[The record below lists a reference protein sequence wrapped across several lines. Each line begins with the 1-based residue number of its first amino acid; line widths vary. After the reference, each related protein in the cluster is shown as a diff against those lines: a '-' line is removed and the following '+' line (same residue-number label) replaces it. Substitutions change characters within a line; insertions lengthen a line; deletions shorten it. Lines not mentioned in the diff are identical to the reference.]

1 MRYRSVVARA
11 ACLIL
16 GVVLATVGLSA
27 CGSGGGGSSAPEEV
41 NPSSGNR
48 ASDIVITP
56 STRRA
61 SDIVITPPG
70 APRAV
75 GSIPSQTLTTGAN
88 AGLVDVAPYFQD
100 PDNDQLTYLA
110 VSEHPSIL
118 GVSVT
123 GSTVILTPLS
133 AGTARVTVTAS
144 DGNASATQTI
154 AATVRVPENSLLM
167 RLVPEIMLTGVE
179 FVVERAQTRRSL
191 LTVTPQPAG
200 AELPSL
206 SFRWDQGSIAGRASY
221 LDTLGSSAYFW
232 FRCAEGFNGD
242 VTIKLTFSRSP
253 IEKYVSL
260 TCQ

>member
-56 STRRA
+56 L
-61 SDIVITPPG
+61 G

-110 VSEHPSIL
+110 VSERPSIL
-118 GVSVT
+118 EVSVS

-154 AATVRVPENSLLM
+154 AATVRTLQNSPPP
-167 RLVPEIMLTGVE
+167 RPVPEIMLTGVE
-179 FVVERAQTRRSL
+179 FVVESAQPRKSFLR
-191 LTVTPQPAG
+191 VTPQPAG
-200 AELPSL
+200 AELPGL

-253 IEKYVSL
+253 IEKYVSVI
-260 TCQ
+260 CQ

>member
-1 MRYRSVVARA
+1 MV
-11 ACLIL
+11 CLIL
-16 GVVLATVGLSA
+16 GVVIAAVGLSA
-27 CGSGGGGSSAPEEV
+27 CGGGGGGGSSAPEEV

-75 GSIPSQTLTTGAN
+75 GSIPLQTLTAGAN

-100 PDNDQLTYLA
+100 PGNDQLTYLA
-110 VSEHPSIL
+110 VSERPSIL

-123 GSTVILTPLS
+123 GSTVILTPVS
-133 AGTARVTVTAS
+133 AGTAMVTVTAS

-154 AATVRVPENSLLM
+154 AATVRVPENNLLM
-167 RLVPEIMLTGVE
+167 RPVPEIMLTGVE
-179 FVVERAQTRRSL
+179 FVVERAQPRRSFL
-191 LTVTPQPAG
+191 RVTPQPAG

-206 SFRWDQGSIAGRASY
+206 GFRWDRGSTAGRVSY
-221 LDTLGSSAYFW
+221 VDMLGSSAYFW
-232 FRCAEGFNGD
+232 FRCTAGFNGD
-242 VTIKLTFSRSP
+242 VTITLTFSHSP
-253 IEKYVSL
+253 IEKTASL